1 MIREQAEKIGLS
13 RRRKSAVHGLR
24 HHPKIVSM
32 SVSINT
38 RKGSAMETN
47 EAASGKVRIKGGL
60 GTNEQSLVALVKASP
75 LGIIAIDLDGKIL
88 LWNRAA
94 EEITGWLEE
103 EVLGLSIQVLAD
115 EKWEEYEVL
124 RRRTLNQE
132 VFHSLLMEATR
143 KDGQGIVISYSSAPV
158 FDSENGIVAT
168 MAVIYD
174 ISEKMKMEA
183 ELKESLEKTN
193 RLQDETVHALSS
205 AVEKRD
211 PYTAGHQQRVAQ
223 LACAIAVELGGLA
236 AERLKGI
243 WTGAILHDIGKIYV
257 PAEILTRPGHLSE
270 IELELIKSHAEVGYE
285 ILKDIEFQWSI
296 PLIVRQHHERL
307 DGSGYPAGLK
317 GDEILL
323 EAHIVAV
330 ADVVE
335 AMSSHRPYRPGKGI
349 ESALGEIT
357 AASGTAYDPS
367 VVDACLKVFRKGFD
381 FSDMPPRTP
390 FG

>member
-1 MIREQAEKIGLS
+1 
-13 RRRKSAVHGLR
+13 
-24 HHPKIVSM
+24 M

-38 RKGSAMETN
+38 SKGSAMGTN
-47 EAASGKVRIKGGL
+47 EAASGKVRKKGGI

-94 EEITGWLEE
+94 EEITGWREE
-103 EVLGLSIQVLAD
+103 EVSGLSIQILAD

-132 VFHSLLMEATR
+132 VFHSLPMEATR
-143 KDGQGIVISYSSAPV
+143 KDGRRIVISYSSAPV
-158 FDSENGIVAT
+158 FDNGNRIIAT

-183 ELKESLEKTN
+183 DLKESLEKTN
-193 RLQDETVHALSS
+193 RLLDETVHSLSS

-270 IELELIKSHAEVGYE
+270 IEFELIKSHAEVGYE
-285 ILKDIEFQWSI
+285 ILKDIEFQWPV

-307 DGSGYPAGLK
+307 DGSGYPAGLR
-317 GDEILL
+317 GDEILF
-323 EAHIVAV
+323 EARILGV

-349 ESALGEIT
+349 EFALEEIT
-357 AASGTAYDPS
+357 SARGTAYDPS
-367 VVDACLKVFRKGFD
+367 VVDACLKVFRNGFD
-381 FSDMPPRTP
+381 FSDTPHRTP
-390 FG
+390 FM